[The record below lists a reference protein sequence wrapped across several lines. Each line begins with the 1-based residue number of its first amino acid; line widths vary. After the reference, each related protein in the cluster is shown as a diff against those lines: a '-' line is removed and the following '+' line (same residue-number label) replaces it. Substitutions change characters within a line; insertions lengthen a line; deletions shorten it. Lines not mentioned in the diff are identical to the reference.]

1 MLEAPYSRVTDGS
14 IATEL
19 IDERRLSFGLR
30 SGAGILFAI
39 AFLWPAMDEAAM
51 TRLFAAYA
59 FLDGVLILSSGG
71 WSLRSRCLWPLLIGG
86 CADIVAAAAAYGWP
100 GMTLSDLVDLMAIW
114 AIVFGTSF
122 ALGSAAL
129 RQVNGSYLLLLC
141 SIACGLFGRALL
153 SYTAGEVVVIATW
166 LGLCALSLGILLFKL
181 SLRLYRF
188 VPVEVSAQRGGL
200 FAVRASP
207 RSQRRRAH

>member
-1 MLEAPYSRVTDGS
+1 MLEARYSGVTDGS

-19 IDERRLSFGLR
+19 IDERRLSFALR

-71 WSLRSRCLWPLLIGG
+71 WRPRSRCLWPLLTGG
-86 CADIVAAAAAYGWP
+86 CTDIIAAAAAYGWP
-100 GMTLSDLVDLMAIW
+100 GMTLPGLVDLMAIW
-114 AIVFGTSF
+114 AVVVGMSF
-122 ALGSAAL
+122 AVGSAAL

-141 SIACGLFGRALL
+141 GIACGLFGRALL
-153 SYTAGEVVVIATW
+153 SYTGGDVVVIATW
-166 LGLCALSLGILLFKL
+166 LGLCALTLGILLFKL

-188 VPVEVSAQRGGL
+188 VPLEVSAQRGGL
-200 FAVRASP
+200 FGARASP
-207 RSQRRRAH
+207 RSPRRRAH